1 MRIPLLTTVHFTLYT
16 VSASASAAVIAAAI
30 VAAAAA
36 AVVSVSSAVVAVA
49 NVHQKNE
56 DKDPAAAVST
66 EIKT

>member
-1 MRIPLLTTVHFTLYT
+1 MRIPLLNTVHFTLYT
-16 VSASASAAVIAAAI
+16 ASASAAAAVIAAAI

-36 AVVSVSSAVVAVA
+36 AVVSVSSAVAAA

-56 DKDPAAAVST
+56 DKDPAAAVSA